1 MHLENQSKA
10 AIPATRS
17 ALLALLGVIQRVL
30 ENFNMTYNFGKLFAG
45 FAAAVT
51 LMSSAAFAAPITDVQ
66 EYNNNSATEYFVDSD
81 ANKYSQ
87 PTFWRDKNQDWE
99 WIHNPLAGLFSS
111 IKLSISAFDVD
122 FAQGELDAISV
133 FDGSSWLSLGNLAG
147 GNDIWAFTDFDLGAF
162 SWAQSQVNAG
172 LKVRMNIDLNNTGW
186 LVTLGK
192 STLTV
197 NGGDLACVP
206 TPGVPCTSIDVAEPG
221 IFGLFGLAFAGLML
235 RRRKANKA

>member
-1 MHLENQSKA
+1 
-10 AIPATRS
+10 
-17 ALLALLGVIQRVL
+17 
-30 ENFNMTYNFGKLFAG
+30 MTYNFGKLFAG
-45 FAAAVT
+45 FAAAIA
-51 LMSSAAFAAPITDVQ
+51 LMSSAAMAAPITDVQ

-81 ANKYSQ
+81 GNKYDQ
-87 PTFWRDKNQDWE
+87 PFYRNQNQDWE
-99 WIHNPLAGLFSS
+99 WIHNPLAGLFTN

-122 FAQGELDAISV
+122 YDSGELDAISV
-133 FDGSSWLSLGNLAG
+133 FDGTSWLSLGYLAG
-147 GNDIWAFTDFDLGAF
+147 ASDIWAFTDFDLTGF

-172 LKVRMNIDLNNTGW
+172 LKVRMNIDQNNAGW

-206 TPGVPCTSIDVAEPG
+206 TPGVPCTQITVSEPG
-221 IFGLFGLAFAGLML
+221 AFALFGLAFAGLML